1 MQPQILVNFGYGGR
15 TMILA
20 DKIIEER
27 KKNGWTQE
35 DLAQKLGV
43 SRQSVSKWESAGAI
57 PDLKKIIQLA
67 DLFEVSTDYLLKDEI
82 EKENTDISCDTDCVL
97 HRVSMEEANAYM
109 DEKKKAAPMLANAT
123 TLCIL
128 SLVPLF
134 LVSTLNDGLAIGIA
148 CTALIVTVALAVFI
162 FVKTE
167 IKLSPLQY
175 LEQEP
180 FETEY
185 GVTGLV
191 KEKNQSYQEHYSFS
205 LACGVVL
212 CILSVIPLIIAGCM
226 EASDYVCT
234 LCLAVLLILVSVG
247 VNILIRVSTIKSSYD
262 TLLQEDDFTKKEK
275 LVKKKTETF
284 TCVYWCLVTAV
295 YLGWSLWTKQW
306 DVTYM
311 IWPVAAVLY
320 AAMYG
325 IVRMIMKLEK

>member
-1 MQPQILVNFGYGGR
+1 
-15 TMILA
+15 
-20 DKIIEER
+20 
-27 KKNGWTQE
+27 
-35 DLAQKLGV
+35 
-43 SRQSVSKWESAGAI
+43 
-57 PDLKKIIQLA
+57 
-67 DLFEVSTDYLLKDEI
+67 
-82 EKENTDISCDTDCVL
+82 
-97 HRVSMEEANAYM
+97 MEEANTYM

-128 SLVPLF
+128 SPIPLF
-134 LVSTLNDGLAIGIA
+134 LVSTFNNGLAIGIA
-148 CTALIVTVALAVFI
+148 CTTLLGMVALAVFI
-162 FVKTE
+162 FIKTG

-185 GVTGLV
+185 GVTGFV
-191 KEKNQSYQEHYSFS
+191 KEKNQNYQEHYSFC

-234 LCLAVLLILVSVG
+234 LCLDVLLILVSIG

-262 TLLQEDDFTKKEK
+262 TLLQEGDYTKKEK
-275 LVKKKTETF
+275 LAKKKTETF
-284 TCVYWCLVTAV
+284 TGAYWCLVTAV

-306 DVTYM
+306 DLTYI

-325 IVRMIMKLEK
+325 IVKMVMKVD

>member
-1 MQPQILVNFGYGGR
+1 M
-15 TMILA
+15 
-20 DKIIEER
+20 
-27 KKNGWTQE
+27 
-35 DLAQKLGV
+35 
-43 SRQSVSKWESAGAI
+43 
-57 PDLKKIIQLA
+57 
-67 DLFEVSTDYLLKDEI
+67 STDYLLKDEV
-82 EKENTDISCDTDCVL
+82 EKENTETICDTDCEL
-97 HRVSMEEANAYM
+97 HRVTMEEANAYM
-109 DEKKKAAPMLANAT
+109 NEKKKAAPMLANAT

-128 SLVPLF
+128 SPIPLF
-134 LVSTLNDGLAIGIA
+134 LVSTFNDSLAIAVA
-148 CTALIVTVALAVFI
+148 CTILLGMVALAVFI
-162 FVKTE
+162 FIKTE

-191 KEKNQSYQEHYSFS
+191 KEKNQSYQQHYSFS

-226 EASDYVCT
+226 EASDYICT

-262 TLLQEDDFTKKEK
+262 TLLQEGDYTKKEK
-275 LVKKKTETF
+275 FVKKKTETF
-284 TCVYWCLVTAV
+284 TGVYWCLVTAV

-311 IWPVAAVLY
+311 IWPVATVLY
-320 AAMYG
+320 AALYG
-325 IVRMIMKLEK
+325 IVKVVMKVD

>member
-1 MQPQILVNFGYGGR
+1 M
-15 TMILA
+15 
-20 DKIIEER
+20 
-27 KKNGWTQE
+27 
-35 DLAQKLGV
+35 
-43 SRQSVSKWESAGAI
+43 
-57 PDLKKIIQLA
+57 
-67 DLFEVSTDYLLKDEI
+67 STDYLLKDEV
-82 EKENTDISCDTDCVL
+82 EKENTETICDTDCEL
-97 HRVSMEEANAYM
+97 HRVSMEEANTYM

-128 SLVPLF
+128 SPIPLF
-134 LVSTLNDGLAIGIA
+134 LISTFNDGLAIGIA
-148 CTALIVTVALAVFI
+148 CTTLLGMVALAVFI
-162 FVKTE
+162 FIKTG

-191 KEKNQSYQEHYSFS
+191 KEKNQDYQEHYSFC

-234 LCLAVLLILVSVG
+234 LCLVVLMTMASVG

-262 TLLQEDDFTKKEK
+262 TLLQEGDFTKKEK
-275 LVKKKTETF
+275 LAKKKTETF
-284 TCVYWCLVTAV
+284 TVVYWCLVTAV

-306 DVTYM
+306 DTTYM

-325 IVRMIMKLEK
+325 IVRMVMKLDK

>member
-1 MQPQILVNFGYGGR
+1 M
-15 TMILA
+15 
-20 DKIIEER
+20 
-27 KKNGWTQE
+27 
-35 DLAQKLGV
+35 
-43 SRQSVSKWESAGAI
+43 
-57 PDLKKIIQLA
+57 
-67 DLFEVSTDYLLKDEI
+67 STDYLLKDEV
-82 EKENTDISCDTDCVL
+82 EKENTETICDTDCEL
-97 HRVSMEEANAYM
+97 HRVSMEEANTYM

-128 SLVPLF
+128 SPIPLF
-134 LVSTLNDGLAIGIA
+134 LISTFNNGLAIGIA
-148 CTALIVTVALAVFI
+148 CTILLGMVALVVFI
-162 FVKTE
+162 FIKTG
-167 IKLSPLQY
+167 IKLSSLQY

-191 KEKNQSYQEHYSFS
+191 KEKNQNYQEHYSFC

-262 TLLQEDDFTKKEK
+262 TLLQEGDYTKKEK
-275 LVKKKTETF
+275 LAKKKTETF
-284 TCVYWCLVTAV
+284 TVVYWCLVTAV

-306 DVTYM
+306 DITYM

-320 AAMYG
+320 AALYG
-325 IVRMIMKLEK
+325 IVRMVMKLDK

>member
-1 MQPQILVNFGYGGR
+1 
-15 TMILA
+15 MIFA
-20 DKIIEER
+20 DKLIALR
-27 KKNGWTQE
+27 KKAGWSQEELTQQ
-35 DLAQKLGV
+35 LNV
-43 SRQSVSKWESAGAI
+43 SRQSVSKWEGAQSV
-57 PDLKKIIQLA
+57 PDLDKIVQLSRI
-67 DLFEVSTDYLLKDEI
+67 FGVSTDYLLKDEI
-82 EKENTDISCDTDCVL
+82 EKENTETTCDTDSEL

-128 SLVPLF
+128 SPIPLF
-134 LVSTLNDGLAIGIA
+134 LVSTFNDGLAIAVA
-148 CTALIVTVALAVFI
+148 CTTLLGMVALAMFI
-162 FVKTE
+162 FIKTG

-191 KEKNQSYQEHYSFS
+191 KEKNQSYQDQYSFS

-226 EASDYVCT
+226 EASDYICT

-262 TLLQEDDFTKKEK
+262 TLLQEGDYTKKEK
-275 LVKKKTETF
+275 LVKKKAETF
-284 TCVYWCLVTAV
+284 TGVYWCLVTAV

-325 IVRMIMKLEK
+325 IFKMIMKVD

>member
-1 MQPQILVNFGYGGR
+1 
-15 TMILA
+15 MILA

-43 SRQSVSKWESAGAI
+43 SRQSVSKWESAGAV

-67 DLFEVSTDYLLKDEI
+67 DLFGVRTDYLLKDEI
-82 EKENTDISCDTDCVL
+82 EKEKIDIPCDTDCVL
-97 HRVSMEEANAYM
+97 HRVTMEEANAYM
-109 DEKKKAAPMLANAT
+109 NEKKKAAPMLANAT

-128 SLVPLF
+128 SPIPLF
-134 LVSTLNDGLAIGIA
+134 LVSTFNNGLAIGIA
-148 CTALIVTVALAVFI
+148 CTTLLGMVALAVFI
-162 FVKTE
+162 F
-167 IKLSPLQY
+167 IKIELSPLQY

-185 GVTGLV
+185 GVTGLI
-191 KEKNQSYQEHYSFS
+191 KEKNQSYQEHYSFC

-226 EASDYVCT
+226 ETSDYVCT
-234 LCLAVLLILVSVG
+234 LCLAILLILVSIG

-262 TLLQEDDFTKKEK
+262 TLLQEGDFTKKEK
-275 LVKKKTETF
+275 LAKKKTETF
-284 TCVYWCLVTAV
+284 TGAYWCLVTAV

-306 DVTYM
+306 DITYI

-325 IVRMIMKLEK
+325 IIRMVMKLDK

>member
-1 MQPQILVNFGYGGR
+1 MS
-15 TMILA
+15 
-20 DKIIEER
+20 KI
-27 KKNGWTQE
+27 
-35 DLAQKLGV
+35 
-43 SRQSVSKWESAGAI
+43 
-57 PDLKKIIQLA
+57 
-67 DLFEVSTDYLLKDEI
+67 TDYLLKDEI
-82 EKENTDISCDTDCVL
+82 EKENTDISCDTDCEL
-97 HRVSMEEANAYM
+97 HCVTMEEANAYM
-109 DEKKKAAPMLANAT
+109 DEKKKAAPMLVNAT

-134 LVSTLNDGLAIGIA
+134 LVSTFNNGLAIGIA
-148 CTALIVTVALAVFI
+148 CATLLGMVALAVFI
-162 FVKTE
+162 FIKIG

-191 KEKNQSYQEHYSFS
+191 KEKNQNYQEHYSFC

-234 LCLAVLLILVSVG
+234 LCLDVLLILVSIG

-262 TLLQEDDFTKKEK
+262 TLLQEGDYTKKEK
-275 LVKKKTETF
+275 LAKKKTETF
-284 TCVYWCLVTAV
+284 TGAYWCLVTAV

-306 DVTYM
+306 DITYM

-325 IVRMIMKLEK
+325 IIRTVMKLDK

>member
-1 MQPQILVNFGYGGR
+1 MG
-15 TMILA
+15 
-20 DKIIEER
+20 KC
-27 KKNGWTQE
+27 W
-35 DLAQKLGV
+35 
-43 SRQSVSKWESAGAI
+43 AI

-67 DLFEVSTDYLLKDEI
+67 YLFGVSTDYLLKDEI
-82 EKENTDISCDTDCVL
+82 EKEKIDTSCDTDCEL
-97 HRVSMEEANAYM
+97 HRVTMEEANAYM
-109 DEKKKAAPMLANAT
+109 NEKKKAAPMLANAT

-128 SLVPLF
+128 SPISLF
-134 LVSTLNDGLAIGIA
+134 LVSTFNNGLAIAVA
-148 CTALIVTVALAVFI
+148 CTILLGMVALAVFI
-162 FVKTE
+162 FVKTG

-191 KEKNQSYQEHYSFS
+191 KEKNQSYQEYYSFS

-262 TLLQEDDFTKKEK
+262 TLLQEGDFTKKEK

-306 DVTYM
+306 DVIYV

-325 IVRMIMKLEK
+325 IVKMIRKVD

>member
-1 MQPQILVNFGYGGR
+1 
-15 TMILA
+15 MILA

-35 DLAQKLGV
+35 ELAQKLGV

-67 DLFEVSTDYLLKDEI
+67 DLFGVSTDYLLKDEV
-82 EKENTDISCDTDCVL
+82 EKENTETICDTDCEL
-97 HRVSMEEANAYM
+97 HRVSMEEANTYM

-128 SLVPLF
+128 SPIPLF
-134 LVSTLNDGLAIGIA
+134 LISTFNNGLAIGIA
-148 CTALIVTVALAVFI
+148 CTILLGMVALAVFI
-162 FVKTE
+162 FIKTG
-167 IKLSPLQY
+167 IKLSSLQY

-185 GVTGLV
+185 
-191 KEKNQSYQEHYSFS
+191 QEHYSFC

-262 TLLQEDDFTKKEK
+262 TLLQEGDYTKKEK
-275 LVKKKTETF
+275 LAKKKTETF
-284 TCVYWCLVTAV
+284 TVVYWCLVTAV

-306 DVTYM
+306 DITYM

-325 IVRMIMKLEK
+325 IIRTVMKLDK

>member
-1 MQPQILVNFGYGGR
+1 MR
-15 TMILA
+15 
-20 DKIIEER
+20 
-27 KKNGWTQE
+27 
-35 DLAQKLGV
+35 
-43 SRQSVSKWESAGAI
+43 
-57 PDLKKIIQLA
+57 
-67 DLFEVSTDYLLKDEI
+67 TDYLLKDEI
-82 EKENTDISCDTDCVL
+82 DKEKIDIPCDTDCVL
-97 HRVSMEEANAYM
+97 HRVTMEEANAYM
-109 DEKKKAAPMLANAT
+109 NEKKKAAPMLANAT

-128 SLVPLF
+128 SPIPLF
-134 LVSTLNDGLAIGIA
+134 LVSTFNNGLAIGIA
-148 CTALIVTVALAVFI
+148 CTTLLGMVALAVFI
-162 FVKTE
+162 FIKIG

-185 GVTGLV
+185 GVTGLI

-226 EASDYVCT
+226 ETSDYVCT
-234 LCLAVLLILVSVG
+234 LCLAVLLILVSIG

-262 TLLQEDDFTKKEK
+262 TLLQEGDFTKKEK
-275 LVKKKTETF
+275 LAKKKTETF
-284 TCVYWCLVTAV
+284 TGAYRCLVTAV

-306 DVTYM
+306 DITYI

-325 IVRMIMKLEK
+325 IIRMVMKLDK

>member
-67 DLFEVSTDYLLKDEI
+67 YLLKDEI
-82 EKENTDISCDTDCVL
+82 EKEKIDTSCDTDCEL
-97 HRVSMEEANAYM
+97 HRVTMEEANAYM
-109 DEKKKAAPMLANAT
+109 NEKKKAAPMLANAT

-128 SLVPLF
+128 SPISLF
-134 LVSTLNDGLAIGIA
+134 LVSTFNNGLAIAVA
-148 CTALIVTVALAVFI
+148 CTILLGMVALAVFI
-162 FVKTE
+162 FVKTG

-226 EASDYVCT
+226 EVSDYICT
-234 LCLAVLLILVSVG
+234 LCLAVLFILVSVG

-262 TLLQEDDFTKKEK
+262 TLLQEGDYTKKEK

-284 TCVYWCLVTAV
+284 TGVYWCLVTAV

>member
-1 MQPQILVNFGYGGR
+1 M
-15 TMILA
+15 
-20 DKIIEER
+20 
-27 KKNGWTQE
+27 
-35 DLAQKLGV
+35 
-43 SRQSVSKWESAGAI
+43 
-57 PDLKKIIQLA
+57 
-67 DLFEVSTDYLLKDEI
+67 STDYLLKDEI
-82 EKENTDISCDTDCVL
+82 EKEKIDISCDTDCVF

-109 DEKKKAAPMLANAT
+109 NEKKKAAPMLANAT

-128 SLVPLF
+128 SPLPLF
-134 LVSTLNDGLAIGIA
+134 LVSTFNNGLAIAVA
-148 CTALIVTVALAVFI
+148 CTILLGMVALAVFI
-162 FVKTE
+162 FVKTG

-191 KEKNQSYQEHYSFS
+191 KEKNQSYQEHYSYF

-212 CILSVIPLIIAGCM
+212 CILSVVPLIIAGCM
-226 EASDYVCT
+226 EASDYACT

-262 TLLQEDDFTKKEK
+262 TLLQEGDFTKKEK
-275 LVKKKTETF
+275 LAKKKTETF
-284 TCVYWCLVTAV
+284 TGAYWCLVTAI

-325 IVRMIMKLEK
+325 IVRMVMKLDK

>member
-1 MQPQILVNFGYGGR
+1 
-15 TMILA
+15 MILA

-67 DLFEVSTDYLLKDEI
+67 DLFGVRTDYLLKDEM
-82 EKENTDISCDTDCVL
+82 EKEKIDTSCDTDCEF
-97 HRVSMEEANAYM
+97 HRVTMEEANAYM
-109 DEKKKAAPMLANAT
+109 NEKKKAAPMLANAT

-128 SLVPLF
+128 SPIPLF
-134 LVSTLNDGLAIGIA
+134 LISTFNNGLAIGIA
-148 CTALIVTVALAVFI
+148 CTILLGMVALAVFI
-162 FVKTE
+162 FIKTG
-167 IKLSPLQY
+167 IKLSSLQY

-191 KEKNQSYQEHYSFS
+191 KEKNQNYQEHYSFC

-226 EASDYVCT
+226 EVSDYVCT
-234 LCLAVLLILVSVG
+234 LCLAVLLILVSIG

-262 TLLQEDDFTKKEK
+262 TLLQEGDYTKKEK
-275 LVKKKTETF
+275 RAKKKTETF
-284 TCVYWCLVTAV
+284 TGAY
-295 YLGWSLWTKQW
+295 
-306 DVTYM
+306 
-311 IWPVAAVLY
+311 
-320 AAMYG
+320 
-325 IVRMIMKLEK
+325 

>member
-1 MQPQILVNFGYGGR
+1 
-15 TMILA
+15 MILA

-67 DLFEVSTDYLLKDEI
+67 DLFGVSTDYLLKDEV
-82 EKENTDISCDTDCVL
+82 EKENTETICDTDCEL
-97 HRVSMEEANAYM
+97 HRVTMEEANAYM

-128 SLVPLF
+128 SPISLF
-134 LVSTLNDGLAIGIA
+134 LVSTFNDSLAISIA
-148 CTALIVTVALAVFI
+148 CAILLGMVALAVFI
-162 FVKTE
+162 FIKTG
-167 IKLSPLQY
+167 IKLSSLQY

-191 KEKNQSYQEHYSFS
+191 KEKNQNYQEHYSFC

-226 EASDYVCT
+226 ESMINAPYLMDKARAGFRMGHGKELTIYFKKAYKMLKQANQWACLHRPWKIRKIT
-234 LCLAVLLILVSVG
+234 LMNNG
-247 VNILIRVSTIKSSYD
+247 MN
-262 TLLQEDDFTKKEK
+262 
-275 LVKKKTETF
+275 
-284 TCVYWCLVTAV
+284 
-295 YLGWSLWTKQW
+295 SLF
-306 DVTYM
+306 
-311 IWPVAAVLY
+311 AH
-320 AAMYG
+320 
-325 IVRMIMKLEK
+325 

>member
-1 MQPQILVNFGYGGR
+1 MGKCWGY
-15 TMILA
+15 
-20 DKIIEER
+20 
-27 KKNGWTQE
+27 
-35 DLAQKLGV
+35 
-43 SRQSVSKWESAGAI
+43 SRS
-57 PDLKKIIQLA
+57 KKIIQLA
-67 DLFEVSTDYLLKDEI
+67 DLFGVSTDYLLKDEI
-82 EKENTDISCDTDCVL
+82 EKEKIDTSCDTDCEL
-97 HRVSMEEANAYM
+97 HRVTMEEANAYM
-109 DEKKKAAPMLANAT
+109 NEKKKAAPMLANAT

-128 SLVPLF
+128 SPISLF
-134 LVSTLNDGLAIGIA
+134 LVSTFNDGLAIAVA
-148 CTALIVTVALAVFI
+148 CIILLGMVALAVFI
-162 FVKTE
+162 FVKTG
-167 IKLSPLQY
+167 IKLSTLQY

-262 TLLQEDDFTKKEK
+262 TLLQEGDFTKKEK

-284 TCVYWCLVTAV
+284 TCVYWCLVIAV

-306 DVTYM
+306 DVTYV

-325 IVRMIMKLEK
+325 IFKMIMKVD

>member
-1 MQPQILVNFGYGGR
+1 
-15 TMILA
+15 MILA

-35 DLAQKLGV
+35 ELAQKLGV

-67 DLFEVSTDYLLKDEI
+67 DLFGVSTDYLLKDEV
-82 EKENTDISCDTDCVL
+82 EKENTETICDTDCEL
-97 HRVSMEEANAYM
+97 HRVSMEEANTYM
-109 DEKKKAAPMLANAT
+109 DEKKKAAPMLAN
-123 TLCIL
+123 
-128 SLVPLF
+128 LF
-134 LVSTLNDGLAIGIA
+134 LISTFNNGLAIGIA
-148 CTALIVTVALAVFI
+148 CTILLGMVALAVFI
-162 FVKTE
+162 FIKTG
-167 IKLSPLQY
+167 IKLSSLQY

-191 KEKNQSYQEHYSFS
+191 KEKNQNYQEHYSFC

-226 EASDYVCT
+226 EVSDYVCT

-262 TLLQEDDFTKKEK
+262 TLLQEGDYTKKEK
-275 LVKKKTETF
+275 LAKKKTETF
-284 TCVYWCLVTAV
+284 TVVYWCLVTAV

-306 DVTYM
+306 DITYM

-320 AAMYG
+320 AALYG
-325 IVRMIMKLEK
+325 IVRMVMKLDK

>member
-1 MQPQILVNFGYGGR
+1 
-15 TMILA
+15 MILA

-67 DLFEVSTDYLLKDEI
+67 DLFGVSTDYLLKDEV
-82 EKENTDISCDTDCVL
+82 EKENTETICDTDCEL
-97 HRVSMEEANAYM
+97 HRVTMEEANAYM
-109 DEKKKAAPMLANAT
+109 NEKKKAAPMLANAT

-128 SLVPLF
+128 SPIPLF
-134 LVSTLNDGLAIGIA
+134 LVSTFNDGLAIAVA
-148 CTALIVTVALAVFI
+148 CTTLLGMVALAVFI
-162 FVKTE
+162 FIKTG
-167 IKLSPLQY
+167 IKSSPLQY

-191 KEKNQSYQEHYSFS
+191 KEKNQSYQDQYSFS

-234 LCLAVLLILVSVG
+234 LCLVALMILVSVS

-262 TLLQEDDFTKKEK
+262 TLLQEGDFTKKGKACKE
-275 LVKKKTETF
+275 EN
-284 TCVYWCLVTAV
+284 
-295 YLGWSLWTKQW
+295 
-306 DVTYM
+306 
-311 IWPVAAVLY
+311 
-320 AAMYG
+320 
-325 IVRMIMKLEK
+325 

>member
-1 MQPQILVNFGYGGR
+1 
-15 TMILA
+15 
-20 DKIIEER
+20 
-27 KKNGWTQE
+27 
-35 DLAQKLGV
+35 
-43 SRQSVSKWESAGAI
+43 
-57 PDLKKIIQLA
+57 
-67 DLFEVSTDYLLKDEI
+67 
-82 EKENTDISCDTDCVL
+82 
-97 HRVSMEEANAYM
+97 MEEANTYM

-128 SLVPLF
+128 SPIPLF
-134 LVSTLNDGLAIGIA
+134 LISTFNDGLAIGIA
-148 CTALIVTVALAVFI
+148 CTTLLGMVALAVFI
-162 FVKTE
+162 FIKTG

-191 KEKNQSYQEHYSFS
+191 KEKNQNYQEHYSFC

-234 LCLAVLLILVSVG
+234 LCLVVLMTMASVG

-262 TLLQEDDFTKKEK
+262 ALLQEGDFTKKEK
-275 LVKKKTETF
+275 LAKKKTETF
-284 TCVYWCLVTAV
+284 TVVYWCLVTAV

-306 DVTYM
+306 DTTYM
-311 IWPVAAVLY
+311 ILPVAAVLY

-325 IVRMIMKLEK
+325 IVRMVMKLDK

>member
-1 MQPQILVNFGYGGR
+1 
-15 TMILA
+15 MILA

-67 DLFEVSTDYLLKDEI
+67 DLFGVSTDYLLKDEI
-82 EKENTDISCDTDCVL
+82 EKEKIDTSCDTDCVL
-97 HRVSMEEANAYM
+97 HRVTMEEANAYM

-128 SLVPLF
+128 SPIPLF
-134 LVSTLNDGLAIGIA
+134 LVSTFNNGLAIGIA
-148 CTALIVTVALAVFI
+148 CTTLLGMVALAVFI
-162 FVKTE
+162 F
-167 IKLSPLQY
+167 IKIELSPLQY

-185 GVTGLV
+185 GVTGLI
-191 KEKNQSYQEHYSFS
+191 KEKNQSYQEHYSFC

-226 EASDYVCT
+226 ETSDYVCT
-234 LCLAVLLILVSVG
+234 LCLAVLLILVSIG

-262 TLLQEDDFTKKEK
+262 TLLQEGDFTKKEK
-275 LVKKKTETF
+275 LAKKKTETF
-284 TCVYWCLVTAV
+284 TGAYWCLVTAV

-306 DVTYM
+306 DITYI

-325 IVRMIMKLEK
+325 IIRMVMKLDK

>member
-109 DEKKKAAPMLANAT
+109 NEKKKAAPMLANAT

-148 CTALIVTVALAVFI
+148 CTALIVMVALAVFI
-162 FVKTE
+162 FVKTG

-191 KEKNQSYQEHYSFS
+191 KEKNQSYQKHYSFS

-226 EASDYVCT
+226 EASDYICT
-234 LCLAVLLILVSVG
+234 LCLAVLLILVSIG

-262 TLLQEDDFTKKEK
+262 TLLQEGDYTKKEK

-284 TCVYWCLVTAV
+284 TGVYWCLVTAV

-306 DVTYM
+306 DVTYV

-325 IVRMIMKLEK
+325 IVKMIRKVD

>member
-1 MQPQILVNFGYGGR
+1 M
-15 TMILA
+15 
-20 DKIIEER
+20 
-27 KKNGWTQE
+27 
-35 DLAQKLGV
+35 
-43 SRQSVSKWESAGAI
+43 
-57 PDLKKIIQLA
+57 
-67 DLFEVSTDYLLKDEI
+67 STDYLLKDEI
-82 EKENTDISCDTDCVL
+82 EKENTDISCDTDCEL
-97 HRVSMEEANAYM
+97 HRVTMEEANAYM

-162 FVKTE
+162 FVKTG

-191 KEKNQSYQEHYSFS
+191 KEKNQCYQEHYSFS

-226 EASDYVCT
+226 EASD
-234 LCLAVLLILVSVG
+234 LCMYIMFSCITHFG
-247 VNILIRVSTIKSSYD
+247 FHWREYSDSCFHN
-262 TLLQEDDFTKKEK
+262 KK
-275 LVKKKTETF
+275 
-284 TCVYWCLVTAV
+284 
-295 YLGWSLWTKQW
+295 
-306 DVTYM
+306 
-311 IWPVAAVLY
+311 
-320 AAMYG
+320 
-325 IVRMIMKLEK
+325 

>member
-1 MQPQILVNFGYGGR
+1 
-15 TMILA
+15 MILA

-67 DLFEVSTDYLLKDEI
+67 DLFGVSTDYLLKDEV
-82 EKENTDISCDTDCVL
+82 EKENTETICDTDCEL
-97 HRVSMEEANAYM
+97 HRVSMEEANTYM

-128 SLVPLF
+128 SPIPLF
-134 LVSTLNDGLAIGIA
+134 LISTFNNGLAIGIA
-148 CTALIVTVALAVFI
+148 CTILLGMVALAVFI
-162 FVKTE
+162 FIKTG
-167 IKLSPLQY
+167 IKLSSLEY

-191 KEKNQSYQEHYSFS
+191 KEKNQNYQEHYSFC

-262 TLLQEDDFTKKEK
+262 TLLQEGDYMKKEK
-275 LVKKKTETF
+275 LAKKKTETF
-284 TCVYWCLVTAV
+284 TVVYWCLVTAV

-306 DVTYM
+306 DITYM

-320 AAMYG
+320 AALYG
-325 IVRMIMKLEK
+325 IVRMVMKLDK

>member
-1 MQPQILVNFGYGGR
+1 
-15 TMILA
+15 MILA

-43 SRQSVSKWESAGAI
+43 SRQSVSKWESAGAV

-67 DLFEVSTDYLLKDEI
+67 DLFGVRTDYLLKDEI
-82 EKENTDISCDTDCVL
+82 EKEKIDIPCDTDCVL
-97 HRVSMEEANAYM
+97 HRVTMEEANAYM
-109 DEKKKAAPMLANAT
+109 NEKKKAAPMLANAT

-128 SLVPLF
+128 SPIPLF
-134 LVSTLNDGLAIGIA
+134 LVSTFNNGLAIGIA
-148 CTALIVTVALAVFI
+148 CTTLLGMVALAVFI
-162 FVKTE
+162 F
-167 IKLSPLQY
+167 IKIELSPLQY

-185 GVTGLV
+185 GVTGLI
-191 KEKNQSYQEHYSFS
+191 KEKNQSYQEHYSFC

-226 EASDYVCT
+226 ETSDYVCT
-234 LCLAVLLILVSVG
+234 LCLAVLLILVSIG

-262 TLLQEDDFTKKEK
+262 TLLQEGDFTKKEK
-275 LVKKKTETF
+275 LAKKKTETF
-284 TCVYWCLVTAV
+284 TGAYWCLVTAV

-306 DVTYM
+306 DITYI

-325 IVRMIMKLEK
+325 IIRMVMKLDK

>member
-1 MQPQILVNFGYGGR
+1 
-15 TMILA
+15 MILA

-67 DLFEVSTDYLLKDEI
+67 DLFGVRTDYLLKDEM
-82 EKENTDISCDTDCVL
+82 EKEKIDTSCDTDCEF
-97 HRVSMEEANAYM
+97 HRVTMEEANAYM
-109 DEKKKAAPMLANAT
+109 NEKKKAAPMLANAT

-128 SLVPLF
+128 SPIPLF
-134 LVSTLNDGLAIGIA
+134 LVSTFNDGLAIGIA
-148 CTALIVTVALAVFI
+148 CAILLGMVALAVFI
-162 FVKTE
+162 FIKKG

-185 GVTGLV
+185 GVTGFV
-191 KEKNQSYQEHYSFS
+191 KEKNQNYQEHYSFC

-212 CILSVIPLIIAGCM
+212 CILSVIPLIIAGCT

-234 LCLAVLLILVSVG
+234 LCLAVLLILVSIG

-262 TLLQEDDFTKKEK
+262 TLLQEGDYTKKEK
-275 LVKKKTETF
+275 LAKKKTETF
-284 TCVYWCLVTAV
+284 TGAYWCLVTAV

-306 DVTYM
+306 DITYI

-325 IVRMIMKLEK
+325 IIRMVMKLDK

>member
-1 MQPQILVNFGYGGR
+1 
-15 TMILA
+15 
-20 DKIIEER
+20 
-27 KKNGWTQE
+27 
-35 DLAQKLGV
+35 
-43 SRQSVSKWESAGAI
+43 
-57 PDLKKIIQLA
+57 
-67 DLFEVSTDYLLKDEI
+67 
-82 EKENTDISCDTDCVL
+82 
-97 HRVSMEEANAYM
+97 MEEANAYM
-109 DEKKKAAPMLANAT
+109 NEKKKAAPMLANAT

-128 SLVPLF
+128 SPISLF
-134 LVSTLNDGLAIGIA
+134 LVSTFNDSLAISIA
-148 CTALIVTVALAVFI
+148 CAILLGMVAIAVFFFI
-162 FVKTE
+162 KTE

-226 EASDYVCT
+226 EASDYICT

-262 TLLQEDDFTKKEK
+262 TLLQEGDYTKKEK
-275 LVKKKTETF
+275 FVKKKTETF
-284 TCVYWCLVTAV
+284 TGVYWCLVTAV

-306 DVTYM
+306 DTTYM

-325 IVRMIMKLEK
+325 IVRMVMKLDK

>member
-1 MQPQILVNFGYGGR
+1 M
-15 TMILA
+15 
-20 DKIIEER
+20 
-27 KKNGWTQE
+27 
-35 DLAQKLGV
+35 
-43 SRQSVSKWESAGAI
+43 
-57 PDLKKIIQLA
+57 
-67 DLFEVSTDYLLKDEI
+67 STDYLLKDEI
-82 EKENTDISCDTDCVL
+82 EKEKIDTSCDTDCEL
-97 HRVSMEEANAYM
+97 HRVTMEEANAYM
-109 DEKKKAAPMLANAT
+109 NEKKKAAPMLANAT

-148 CTALIVTVALAVFI
+148 CTILLGMVALAVFI
-162 FVKTE
+162 FIKTG

-234 LCLAVLLILVSVG
+234 LCLAVLLILVSIG

-262 TLLQEDDFTKKEK
+262 TLLQEGDYTKKEK

-284 TCVYWCLVTAV
+284 TGVYWCLVTAV

>member
-1 MQPQILVNFGYGGR
+1 
-15 TMILA
+15 MILA

-35 DLAQKLGV
+35 DLVQKLGV
-43 SRQSVSKWESAGAI
+43 SRQSVSKWESAGAM

-67 DLFEVSTDYLLKDEI
+67 DLFGVSTDYLLKDEV
-82 EKENTDISCDTDCVL
+82 EKENTETICDTDCEL
-97 HRVSMEEANAYM
+97 HRVSMEEANTYM

-128 SLVPLF
+128 SPIPLF
-134 LVSTLNDGLAIGIA
+134 LISTFNDGLAIGIA
-148 CTALIVTVALAVFI
+148 CAILLGMVALAVFI
-162 FVKTE
+162 FIKTG
-167 IKLSPLQY
+167 IKLSSLQY

-191 KEKNQSYQEHYSFS
+191 KEKNQNYQEHYSFC

-212 CILSVIPLIIAGCM
+212 CILSVVPLIIVGCM
-226 EASDYVCT
+226 EASDYVCA

-247 VNILIRVSTIKSSYD
+247 VNILIRVSTIKSSYE
-262 TLLQEDDFTKKEK
+262 TLLQEGDYTKKEK
-275 LVKKKTETF
+275 RAKKKTETF
-284 TCVYWCLVTAV
+284 TGVYWCLVTAV

-306 DVTYM
+306 DITYM

-320 AAMYG
+320 AALYG
-325 IVRMIMKLEK
+325 IVRMVMKLDK

>member
-1 MQPQILVNFGYGGR
+1 
-15 TMILA
+15 
-20 DKIIEER
+20 
-27 KKNGWTQE
+27 
-35 DLAQKLGV
+35 
-43 SRQSVSKWESAGAI
+43 
-57 PDLKKIIQLA
+57 
-67 DLFEVSTDYLLKDEI
+67 
-82 EKENTDISCDTDCVL
+82 
-97 HRVSMEEANAYM
+97 MEEANAYM
-109 DEKKKAAPMLANAT
+109 NEKKKAAPMLANAT

-128 SLVPLF
+128 SPISLF
-134 LVSTLNDGLAIGIA
+134 LVSTFNDGLAIAVA
-148 CTALIVTVALAVFI
+148 CIILLGMVALAVFI
-162 FVKTE
+162 FVKTG

-226 EASDYVCT
+226 EVSDYICT
-234 LCLAVLLILVSVG
+234 LCLAVLFILVSVG

-262 TLLQEDDFTKKEK
+262 TLLQEGDFTKKEK

-284 TCVYWCLVTAV
+284 TGVYWCLVTAV

-325 IVRMIMKLEK
+325 IVGMIMKLEK